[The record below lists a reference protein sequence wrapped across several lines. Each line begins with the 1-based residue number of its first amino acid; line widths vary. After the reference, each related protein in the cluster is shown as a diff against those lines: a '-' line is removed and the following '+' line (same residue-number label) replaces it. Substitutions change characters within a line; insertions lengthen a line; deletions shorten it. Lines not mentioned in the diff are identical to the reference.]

1 MGETPLRPRR
11 PAVWGEED
19 FTEAGN
25 RPPIFQ
31 YRTRLFSNQTLG
43 RLLHCHARGNPPLH
57 NCATIR
63 SGFDTKDGKRSFDC
77 ETGSC
82 YIGKAYIIHSS
93 SRSYCLSIDSFS
105 VKSIPKAQF
114 KSFEKKIMIMIIWDT
129 FWPNNFRQ
137 FSKLWNCFFCRILKE
152 IIM

>member
-1 MGETPLRPRR
+1 M
-11 PAVWGEED
+11 WGEED

-114 KSFEKKIMIMIIWDT
+114 KSFEKRNHDYDLFGTLFAQII
-129 FWPNNFRQ
+129 FVNFQ
-137 FSKLWNCFFCRILKE
+137 NCGTASYC
-152 IIM
+152 MNSS

>member
-82 YIGKAYIIHSS
+82 YIGKAYIHSM
-93 SRSYCLSIDSFS
+93 SRSIIDSFS
-105 VKSIPKAQF
+105 VKSILRLNSIRKFALRTIITCKDLGWAKFAKSQKF
-114 KSFEKKIMIMIIWDT
+114 K
-129 FWPNNFRQ
+129 NCHFR
-137 FSKLWNCFFCRILKE
+137 F
-152 IIM
+152 

>member
-1 MGETPLRPRR
+1 MRKPPLRPRR
-11 PAVWGEED
+11 PAVWCEED

-114 KSFEKKIMIMIIWDT
+114 KSFEKKSWLWSIWDT
-129 FWPNNFRQ
+129 FCPNNFRQ
-137 FSKLWNCFFCRILKE
+137 FPKLWNCFFCMNSSWSI
-152 IIM
+152 